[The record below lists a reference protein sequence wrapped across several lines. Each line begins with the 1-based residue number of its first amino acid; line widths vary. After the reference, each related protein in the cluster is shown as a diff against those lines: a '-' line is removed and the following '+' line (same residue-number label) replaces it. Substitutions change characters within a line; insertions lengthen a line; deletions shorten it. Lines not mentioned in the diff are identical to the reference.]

1 MPADVTAPER
11 PYNETAPIV
20 TRVMLERLTDELEQL
35 DLQLWLE
42 PDTDRREVRERVGRA
57 TLLAFAL
64 LDLLP
69 PG

>member
-1 MPADVTAPER
+1 
-11 PYNETAPIV
+11 
-20 TRVMLERLTDELEQL
+20 MLERLTDELEQL